1 MTVHWFNYTTLLRE
15 SAVLACKRIKGRH
28 TYDVITKMICKVF
41 CEYGITNKVTRVVT
55 DMDQI
60 LLKHFGKHNLYLPM
74 SYFKLFRFF
83 IVIIK

>member
-15 SAVLACKRIKGRH
+15 SAVLACKRIKERH

-55 DMDQI
+55 DNGSNFV
-60 LLKHFGKHNLYLPM
+60 KA
-74 SYFKLFRFF
+74 FR
-83 IVIIK
+83 